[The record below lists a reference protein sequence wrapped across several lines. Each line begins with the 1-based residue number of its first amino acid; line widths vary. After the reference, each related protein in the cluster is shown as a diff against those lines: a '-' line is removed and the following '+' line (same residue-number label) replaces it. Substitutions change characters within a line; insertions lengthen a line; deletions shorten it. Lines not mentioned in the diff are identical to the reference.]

1 MIEKRM
7 SDFTGNHILS
17 VNQFDREAI
26 EKVFSVANSMQPYAK
41 RQKRTT
47 VLDGAIL
54 GNLFFEPSTVKLE
67 KPPAC
72 RALRWLK
79 VSHCTTQP
87 VC

>member
-54 GNLFFEPSTVKLE
+54 GNLSLSQVPVRELALVPHSTF
-67 KPPAC
+67 
-72 RALRWLK
+72 
-79 VSHCTTQP
+79 
-87 VC
+87 